1 LTSVKLRLLAVAAAL
16 SLVPSALAEPGSAD
30 GPSGVDARAYV
41 VVDGRDGDLLLASN
55 ARERVPIASI
65 TKLMTVLLALEHSRP
80 EDVVAVAPYS
90 AGAGESLIRLR
101 AGEQL
106 TVGELVQASLIQ
118 SANDAAWA
126 LAAHVGRGDVDRFV
140 ALMNHRARQLGL
152 RDTHFLRPDGLDV
165 AGHVSSARDVTELAR
180 IAMRK
185 PLVREL
191 VDERT
196 ATIAGGRRLHTWND
210 LLHTFPGVVG
220 VKTGHT
226 RGAGW
231 SQVAAVRG
239 QGVTVYATLLG
250 GPSRGERNTDLAAL
264 LRWGLERFRVVPLV
278 RARHVYA
285 QAETAY
291 DRGTVGLVAPAPVLY
306 AARVSRRLVERV
318 TAPRT
323 VELPV
328 EKGERL
334 GEVRIFDRGRL
345 VARSPLVA
353 ARSVRRPGPL
363 RRAGWYAGET
373 LRNIGGWF
381 R

>member
-1 LTSVKLRLLAVAAAL
+1 VKLRLLVVAVAL

-30 GPSGVDARAYV
+30 GPGNVDARAYV
-41 VVDGRDGDLLLASN
+41 VADGRNGELLLARN
-55 ARERVPIASI
+55 PRERVPIASI
-65 TKLMTVLLALEHSRP
+65 TKLMTVLLALERSLP
-80 EDVVAVAPYS
+80 DDVVNVAPYS

-101 AGEQL
+101 PGEQL
-106 TVGELVQASLIQ
+106 TVRELIEASLIQ

-126 LAAHVGRGDVDRFV
+126 LAAHIGQGDVNRFV
-140 ALMNHRARQLGL
+140 ALMNRRARQLGL

-165 AGHVSSARDVTELAR
+165 PGHVSSARDVTELAR

-191 VDERT
+191 VDEKT

-210 LLHTFPGVVG
+210 LLYSFPGVVG

-226 RGAGW
+226 RRAGW
-231 SQVAAVRG
+231 SQVAAARG

-264 LRWGLERFRVVPLV
+264 LRWGLERFRVVPLI
-278 RARHVYA
+278 RARHAYA
-285 QAETAY
+285 RAETPY
-291 DRGTVGLVAPAPVLY
+291 DRGTIDLVAPRPVLY
-306 AARVSRRLVERV
+306 AARVGQRLLERV
-318 TAPRT
+318 VAPAV

-328 EKGERL
+328 ARGERL
-334 GEVRIFDRGRL
+334 GEVRIFDRGHL
-345 VARSPLVA
+345 VVRSPLVA
-353 ARSVRRPGPL
+353 ARSVGRPGPL
-363 RRAGWYAGET
+363 GRAGWYAGET
-373 LRNIGGWF
+373 LRNVGGWF

>member
-1 LTSVKLRLLAVAAAL
+1 MKLRLLAVAVAL
-16 SLVPSALAEPGSAD
+16 SFVPAALAEPGSAD
-30 GPSGVDARAYV
+30 GPGDVDARAYLV
-41 VVDGRDGDLLLASN
+41 ADGRDGESLLTRN

-65 TKLMTVLLALEHSRP
+65 TKLMTVLLALERSRP
-80 EDVVAVAPYS
+80 DEVVTVAPYR

-101 AGEQL
+101 SGEQL
-106 TVGELVQASLIQ
+106 TVSELIEASLIQ

-126 LAAHVGRGDVDRFV
+126 LAAHIGRGDVNRFV
-140 ALMNHRARQLGL
+140 ELMNRRARQLGL
-152 RDTHFLRPDGLDV
+152 RDTHFVRPDGLDV
-165 AGHVSSARDVTELAR
+165 PGHVSSARDVTELAR
-180 IAMRK
+180 VAMRK

-191 VDERT
+191 VDEKT

-210 LLHTFPGVVG
+210 LLYSFPGVVG

-231 SQVAAVRG
+231 SQVAAARG
-239 QGVTVYATLLG
+239 PGVTVYATLLG
-250 GPSRGERNTDLAAL
+250 GPSRGERNADLAAL

-278 RARHVYA
+278 RALHTYA
-285 QAETAY
+285 RAETPY
-291 DRGTVGLVAPAPVLY
+291 DRGTIDLVAPRPVLY
-306 AARVSRRLVERV
+306 AARVGRRLVERV
-318 TAPRT
+318 TAPAV

-328 EKGERL
+328 ERGERL

-353 ARSVRRPGPL
+353 ARSVSSPGPL
-363 RRAGWYAGET
+363 GRAGWYAEET
-373 LRNIGGWF
+373 FKNIGGWF

>member
-1 LTSVKLRLLAVAAAL
+1 VKLRLLAVAVAL
-16 SLVPSALAEPGSAD
+16 SFVPAALAEPGSAD
-30 GPSGVDARAYV
+30 GPGDVDARAYLV
-41 VVDGRDGDLLLASN
+41 ADGRDGESLLTRN

-65 TKLMTVLLALEHSRP
+65 TKLMTVLLALERSRP
-80 EDVVAVAPYS
+80 DEVVTVAPYR

-101 AGEQL
+101 SGEQL
-106 TVGELVQASLIQ
+106 TVSELIEASLIQ

-126 LAAHVGRGDVDRFV
+126 LAAHIGRGDVNRFV
-140 ALMNHRARQLGL
+140 ELMNRRARQLGL
-152 RDTHFLRPDGLDV
+152 RDTHFVRPDGLDV
-165 AGHVSSARDVTELAR
+165 PGHVSSARDVTELAR
-180 IAMRK
+180 VAMRK

-191 VDERT
+191 VDEKT

-210 LLHTFPGVVG
+210 LLYSFPGVVG

-231 SQVAAVRG
+231 SQVAAARG
-239 QGVTVYATLLG
+239 PGVTVYATLLG
-250 GPSRGERNTDLAAL
+250 GPSRGERNADLAAL

-278 RARHVYA
+278 RALHTYA
-285 QAETAY
+285 RAETPY
-291 DRGTVGLVAPAPVLY
+291 DRGTIDLVAPRPVLY
-306 AARVSRRLVERV
+306 AARVGRRLVERV
-318 TAPRT
+318 TAPAV

-328 EKGERL
+328 ERGERL

-353 ARSVRRPGPL
+353 ARSVSSPGPL
-363 RRAGWYAGET
+363 GRAGWYAEET
-373 LRNIGGWF
+373 FKNIGGWF